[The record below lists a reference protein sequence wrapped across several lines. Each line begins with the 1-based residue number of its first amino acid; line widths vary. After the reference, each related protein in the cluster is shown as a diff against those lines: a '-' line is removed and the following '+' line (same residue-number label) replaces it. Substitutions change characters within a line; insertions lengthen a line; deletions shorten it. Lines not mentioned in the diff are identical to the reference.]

1 VTRSDEAHRVT
12 LPTLLD
18 HATATGASGFAA
30 PASDGS
36 LSLRCEG
43 CGAAI
48 TVAAGLRTTKCPYCA
63 SPAVVDRP
71 PDPNRAEPTFVVGF
85 VVTHERAL
93 AAAKDW
99 VKRPWFAPR
108 AFRHADIADVRGIYL
123 PAYLYTAEAHAE
135 YEAEIGENYT
145 VVETY
150 TTTENGKTVTRT
162 RTRTETEWRHLTG
175 SWSAYVDEVL
185 VTASRG
191 LSDTELDHVEPFD
204 LRALRRFTPKLLA
217 GWIAEDPSIDAG
229 TCAARAREQANET
242 VGARL
247 GRHMP
252 GDSHR
257 GLGYRT
263 TLRNEDQ
270 ELLMLPIWVLA
281 IRYAKDKPLV
291 RLVINGQ
298 TGALWGKSPLSWAK
312 IVGAILIGLAL
323 VVGIALVVGMK

>member
-1 VTRSDEAHRVT
+1 MLDQAVATTGNDPARALAGEA
-12 LPTLLD
+12 L
-18 HATATGASGFAA
+18 GEI
-30 PASDGS
+30 
-36 LSLRCEG
+36 SLRCEG

-63 SPAVVDRP
+63 SPAVVQRP
-71 PDPNRAEPTFVVGF
+71 PDPNRADPTFVVGF

-93 AAAKDW
+93 AAARDW

-108 AFRHADIADVRGIYL
+108 AFRTADIADVRGIYL

-135 YEAEIGENYT
+135 YDVEIGENYT

-162 RTRTETEWRHLTG
+162 RTRTETEWRSLSG

-191 LSDTELDHVEPFD
+191 LSDAELDRIEPFD
-204 LRALRRFTPKLLA
+204 LRALRRFTPKILS
-217 GWIAEDPSIDAG
+217 GWIAEDPSIEGA
-229 TCAARAREQANET
+229 TCRAQARDQAIEA

-247 GRHMP
+247 ARHMP

-257 GLGYRT
+257 GLGFRT
-263 TLRNEDQ
+263 QLQHEDQ
-270 ELLMLPIWVLA
+270 ELLMLPVWVLA

-298 TGALWGKSPLSWAK
+298 TGALWGKSPLSWLK
-312 IVGAILIGLAL
+312 IVGAILVGLAL
-323 VVGIALVVGMK
+323 VIGIALLVGVKG

>member
-1 VTRSDEAHRVT
+1 
-12 LPTLLD
+12 LLEQV
-18 HATATGASGFAA
+18 GASVPHAA
-30 PASDGS
+30 SADGPS
-36 LSLRCEG
+36 GLSLRCEG

-63 SPAVVDRP
+63 SPAVVERP
-71 PDPNRAEPTFVVGF
+71 PDPNRADPTFVVGF
-85 VVTHERAL
+85 VVVQDRAL
-93 AAAKDW
+93 AAAKEW
-99 VKRPWFAPR
+99 VKKPWFAPR
-108 AFRHADIADVRGIYL
+108 AFRTADIADIRGIYL

-162 RTRTETEWRHLTG
+162 RTRTETEWRSLSG
-175 SWSAYVDEVL
+175 SWSAYVDDVL

-191 LSDTELDHVEPFD
+191 LSDSELDRIEPFD
-204 LRALRRFTPKLLA
+204 LRALRRFTNKVLS
-217 GWIAEDPSIDAG
+217 GWIAEDPSIDAPS
-229 TCAARAREQANET
+229 CREQARQQANES

-252 GDSHR
+252 GDSYR
-257 GLGYRT
+257 GLSFRT

-270 ELLMLPIWVLA
+270 ELMMLPVWVLA
-281 IRYAKDKPLV
+281 IRYAADKPLV

-298 TGALWGKSPLSWAK
+298 TGAMWGKSPLSWAK
-312 IVGAILIGLAL
+312 IVGAIVLGLAL
-323 VVGIALVVGMK
+323 VVGIALLVGMK

>member
-1 VTRSDEAHRVT
+1 LLGQVDTPPTPGAQAGPAQAGT
-12 LPTLLD
+12 L
-18 HATATGASGFAA
+18 A
-30 PASDGS
+30 
-36 LSLRCEG
+36 LRCEG

-63 SPAVVDRP
+63 SPAVVARP
-71 PDPNRAEPTFVVGF
+71 TEPNRADPTFVVGF

-93 AAAKDW
+93 EAAKAW

-150 TTTENGKTVTRT
+150 TTTVNGKTVTRT
-162 RTRTETEWRHLTG
+162 RTRTETEWRSLTG
-175 SWSAYVDEVL
+175 SWAAYVDEVL

-217 GWIAEDPSIDAG
+217 GWIAEDPSIAADA
-229 TCAARAREQANET
+229 CRVSAREQANAA

-247 GRHMP
+247 ARHMP

-270 ELLMLPIWVLA
+270 ELLMLPVWVLA
-281 IRYAKDKPLV
+281 IRYAADKPLV

-298 TGALWGKSPLSWAK
+298 TGALWGKSPLSWMK
-312 IVGAILIGLAL
+312 IVGTILIGLAV
-323 VVGIALVVGMK
+323 VVGIALAVGMK